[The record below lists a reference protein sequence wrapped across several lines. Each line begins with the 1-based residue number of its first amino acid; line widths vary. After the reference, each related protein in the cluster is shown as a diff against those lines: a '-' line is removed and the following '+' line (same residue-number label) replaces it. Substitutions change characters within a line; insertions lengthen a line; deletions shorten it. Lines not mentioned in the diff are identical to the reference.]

1 MRFLT
6 PKGKRGVLAAWEHT
20 KQAWHIG
27 EINGPGEPDANIIPW
42 CDRINELP
50 GICTLQSCAGHRDG
64 KFKSDGHLWLWMD
77 HIVHSRF
84 HANAF
89 LLLQNKDHVDLLS
102 TLYLHD
108 GKEAASIT
116 FYGNGH
122 DRLDAS
128 ITLIYGFLCGIANE
142 TAYVRQFS
150 SRSLERHSLS
160 RSPVVGRP
168 ETVTES

>member
-6 PKGKRGVLAAWEHT
+6 PKGKRGILAAWERTRH
-20 KQAWHIG
+20 AWHTG
-27 EINGPGEPDANIIPW
+27 EINGPGEPDADIVPW

-50 GICTLQSCAGHRDG
+50 GICTLQSCAGHCDG

-77 HIVHSRF
+77 HVVHSRF

-89 LLLQNKDHVDLLS
+89 LLLQSEDHIDSLS

-108 GKEAASIT
+108 GKEAAFIA

-128 ITLIYGFLCGIANE
+128 MTLIYGFLCDIANE
-142 TAYVRQFS
+142 T
-150 SRSLERHSLS
+150 
-160 RSPVVGRP
+160 
-168 ETVTES
+168 T